1 MEDETLTVVI
11 DAENVRRSGWPNVGP
26 ERLVELVRAWAA
38 EHDCGAL
45 VVFDGSPRGEGDE
58 RCRVVGSGSGS
69 ADDWIATA
77 VPTLGR
83 YWLVTSDREL
93 RRRAGEAA
101 ERVLGG
107 GSFLRELGR

>member
-1 MEDETLTVVI
+1 MQDETFTLVV
-11 DAENVRRSGWPNVGP
+11 DAENVRRSAWPNVGP

-38 EHDCGAL
+38 EHGCRAL

-58 RCRVVGSGSGS
+58 RCRVVGSGSES
-69 ADDWIATA
+69 ADDWIAA
-77 VPTLGR
+77 AAPGLGR

-107 GSFLRELGR
+107 GSFLRDLGR